1 MHTTDG
7 GVHWKN
13 VTPRSITLLAQS
25 NKASLQPSTDVS
37 YVRTEQFISGS
48 VAWVLVRQTYEL
60 FETTDGGQTW
70 RQGAP
75 AGTLIRQFAFLDDLH
90 GWVLTNVGADVV
102 VFHTN
107 DGGAT
112 WTKISSSGS
121 GLPSLDRS
129 RGMSF
134 LNLTT
139 GWAVFIN
146 QSSSNTA
153 SLYITQDGGATWQ
166 PQPVSVPGGVTQ
178 PAFPDSPVFFNN
190 TDGLMHVS
198 YPNSGTYSDVLYVT
212 QDGGI
217 TWQSPILVR
226 YYLESI
232 NFIDTLHGWALN
244 GTGSALMTTSDS
256 GRHWAKVTSSANFVQ
271 IDVLQFVSSQ
281 VGWALKDAAAPNQAP
296 MYVLL
301 KTTDGGATWTQF
313 DIQISN

>member
-1 MHTTDG
+1 MLLVVLVGGLAAGLILVRRGNTNVQATKVPTATASLRPTSTSVPSGNISFDTFDMMSATTGWATGFLEPRDLLGQTQILHTTDG

-48 VAWVLVRQTYEL
+48 VAWVLVRETYEL

-70 RQGAP
+70 RQAAP
-75 AGTLIRQFAFLDDLH
+75 AGTLIRQFTFLDALH
-90 GWVLTNVGADVV
+90 GWVLTTVGADVV
-102 VFHTN
+102 VFHTS

-112 WTKISSSGS
+112 WTKIASGGS

-166 PQPVSVPGGVTQ
+166 PEPVGVPAGVTQ
-178 PAFPDSPVFFNN
+178 PAFLTHQCSLR
-190 TDGLMHVS
+190 TLMV
-198 YPNSGTYSDVLYVT
+198 
-212 QDGGI
+212 
-217 TWQSPILVR
+217 
-226 YYLESI
+226 
-232 NFIDTLHGWALN
+232 
-244 GTGSALMTTSDS
+244 
-256 GRHWAKVTSSANFVQ
+256 
-271 IDVLQFVSSQ
+271 
-281 VGWALKDAAAPNQAP
+281 
-296 MYVLL
+296 
-301 KTTDGGATWTQF
+301 
-313 DIQISN
+313 